1 MPVGSAGTTKSTGSN
16 SSASWYRNIGGLA
29 GNQQGPQGT
38 TGGEGSHGQQPSAQ
52 NSYTLSSSRSDTI
65 GSHTYVNFTELKRDR
80 KHIIENQAAEVIHAV
95 IHQESLEDE
104 IPVPTGSPPYPPG
117 EEMLPYPAYLQDNLN
132 GDESP
137 PLDCNKSLISSEPRH
152 TM

>member
-1 MPVGSAGTTKSTGSN
+1 V
-16 SSASWYRNIGGLA
+16 
-29 GNQQGPQGT
+29 QQSPQGG
-38 TGGEGSHGQQPSAQ
+38 TGRESGQQPSAQ
-52 NSYTLSSSRSDTI
+52 NSFTLSSSGSDTI

-80 KHIIENQAAEVIHAV
+80 KQIIENQAAEIIHAV

-104 IPVPTGSPPYPPG
+104 LPIPIGLPQYPLYPPG
-117 EEMLPYPAYLQDNLN
+117 EEILPYPAYLQDNLA